1 LGPPVVFLVDLRPP
15 DSSKSSPIPFSLDD
29 NISVTIAQEPTAQKF
44 AADLQSRQVAPAE
57 FLQLKVSNPRSLC
70 FAWIRCVEIITG
82 YTSVDEISRYLLPF
96 KTDYLFVRL
105 CVSLLASA
113 ISFGK

>member
-1 LGPPVVFLVDLRPP
+1 
-15 DSSKSSPIPFSLDD
+15 
-29 NISVTIAQEPTAQKF
+29 
-44 AADLQSRQVAPAE
+44 
-57 FLQLKVSNPRSLC
+57 
-70 FAWIRCVEIITG
+70 VEIITG
-82 YTSVDEISRYLLPF
+82 YASVDDISRYLLPF